1 MKRFYRDLRLSLIVA
16 VLAFGACWMVGNSFM
31 GHRQTTYD
39 PHQWLHE
46 QLNIT
51 SEQDTKLEPIEA
63 KFAKR
68 KRALE
73 AEIHKANRELAT
85 AINEDGNYS
94 VRVKQSV
101 DKIQAAMGELQKVTL
116 EHLFEMH
123 SVLTPEQRTKLN
135 SLTTDALTH
144 NP

>member
-16 VLAFGACWMVGNSFM
+16 ALAFGACWMVGNSFM
-31 GHRQTTYD
+31 GQGKAPHD

-51 SEQDTKLEPIEA
+51 AEQDKNLEPIEA
-63 KFAKR
+63 RFAER
-68 KRALE
+68 KKALE
-73 AEIHKANRELAT
+73 AEIHQANRELAT

-94 VRVKQSV
+94 PRVQQSV
-101 DKIQAAMGELQKVTL
+101 DKIHTAMGELQKVTL

-123 SVLTPEQRTKLN
+123 SVLTPEQRKKLN

>member
-1 MKRFYRDLRLSLIVA
+1 MKRFYRDLRLAVIVA

-31 GHRQTTYD
+31 GHREPTHD

-46 QLNIT
+46 QLNLT
-51 SEQDTKLEPIEA
+51 AEQDEKLVPIEE
-63 KFAKR
+63 KFAER
-68 KRALE
+68 KKALE
-73 AEIHKANRELAT
+73 TEIYQANKELAT
-85 AINEDGNYS
+85 AINDDGHYS
-94 VRVKQSV
+94 PRVQQSV
-101 DKIQAAMGELQKVTL
+101 DKIHMTMGELQKVTL

-123 SVLTPEQRTKLN
+123 SVLTPEQRKKLN

>member
-1 MKRFYRDLRLSLIVA
+1 MKRFYRDLRLGLIVA
-16 VLAFGACWMVGNSFM
+16 ALAFGACWMVGNSFM
-31 GHRQTTYD
+31 GHREPTHD

-46 QLNIT
+46 QLNLT
-51 SEQDTKLEPIEA
+51 AEQDAKLGPIEA
-63 KFAKR
+63 KFAER
-68 KRALE
+68 KEALE
-73 AEIHKANRELAT
+73 AEIHQANRELAT

-94 VRVKQSV
+94 PRVKQSV
-101 DKIQAAMGELQKVTL
+101 DKTHAAMGELQKVTL

-123 SVLTPEQRTKLN
+123 SVLTPEQRKKLN

>member
-1 MKRFYRDLRLSLIVA
+1 MKRFYRDLRLSIIVA
-16 VLAFGACWMVGNSFM
+16 ALAFGACWMVGNSFM
-31 GHRQTTYD
+31 GYGEIKHD

-51 SEQDTKLEPIEA
+51 EEQDVKLEPIEA
-63 KFAKR
+63 KFAER
-68 KRALE
+68 KKALE
-73 AEIHKANRELAT
+73 AEIHHANRELAT

-94 VRVKQSV
+94 ARVKQSV
-101 DKIQAAMGELQKVTL
+101 DKIHAAMGELQKVTL

-123 SVLTPEQRTKLN
+123 SVLTPEQRKKLN
-135 SLTTDALTH
+135 SLTTDALNH

>member
-1 MKRFYRDLRLSLIVA
+1 MKRFYRDLRLSVIVA
-16 VLAFGACWMVGNSFM
+16 ALAFGVCWMLGHSFL
-31 GHRQTTYD
+31 GHREVTHD

-51 SEQDTKLEPIEA
+51 EEQDIKLEPIEA
-63 KFAKR
+63 KFADR
-68 KRALE
+68 KKALE
-73 AEIHKANRELAT
+73 AEMHQANRELAT

-94 VRVKQSV
+94 PRVKQSV
-101 DKIQAAMGELQKVTL
+101 DKIHAAMGELQKVTL

-123 SVLTPEQRTKLN
+123 SVLTPEQRKKLN

>member
-16 VLAFGACWMVGNSFM
+16 ALAFGACWMVGNSFM
-31 GHRQTTYD
+31 GHGETPHD

-51 SEQDTKLEPIEA
+51 EEQDIKLEPIEA
-63 KFAKR
+63 KFADR
-68 KRALE
+68 KKALE
-73 AEIHKANRELAT
+73 AEMHQANRELAK

-94 VRVKQSV
+94 PRVQQSV
-101 DKIQAAMGELQKVTL
+101 DKIHTAMGELQKVTL

-123 SVLTPEQRTKLN
+123 SVLTPEQRKKLN

>member
-16 VLAFGACWMVGNSFM
+16 VLAFSICWMVGNSFM
-31 GHRQTTYD
+31 GHRETTHD

-46 QLNIT
+46 QLNLT
-51 SEQDTKLEPIEA
+51 TEQDTKLEPIEA
-63 KFAKR
+63 KFAER
-68 KRALE
+68 KETLE
-73 AEIHKANRELAT
+73 AEIHQANLELAT

-94 VRVKQSV
+94 PRVKQSV
-101 DKIQAAMGELQKVTL
+101 DKIHAAMGELQKVTL

-123 SVLTPEQRTKLN
+123 SVLTPEQRKKLN

-144 NP
+144 KP

>member
-1 MKRFYRDLRLSLIVA
+1 MKRFYRDLRLAIIVA
-16 VLAFGACWMVGNSFM
+16 VLAFGACWIVGNSFM
-31 GHRQTTYD
+31 GHRETPHD

-51 SEQDTKLEPIEA
+51 AEQDKKLVPIEET
-63 KFAKR
+63 FAER
-68 KRALE
+68 KKTLE
-73 AEIHKANRELAT
+73 AEIHQANTELAA

-94 VRVKQSV
+94 GRVQQSV
-101 DKIQAAMGELQKVTL
+101 DRIHTAMGELQKVTL

-123 SVLTPEQRTKLN
+123 SVLTPEQRKKLN

>member
-16 VLAFGACWMVGNSFM
+16 ALAFGACWMVGNSFM
-31 GHRQTTYD
+31 GHREPTHD

-46 QLNIT
+46 QLNLT
-51 SEQDTKLEPIEA
+51 TEQDTKLEPIEA

-68 KRALE
+68 KEALE
-73 AEIHKANRELAT
+73 AEIHQANRELAT

-94 VRVKQSV
+94 PRVKQSV
-101 DKIQAAMGELQKVTL
+101 DKTHAAMGELQKVTL

-123 SVLTPEQRTKLN
+123 SVLTPEQRKKLN

>member
-1 MKRFYRDLRLSLIVA
+1 MKRFYRDLRLALIVA

-31 GHRQTTYD
+31 GHRETTHD

-46 QLNIT
+46 QLKLT
-51 SEQDTKLEPIEA
+51 AEQDKKLVPIET
-63 KFAKR
+63 KFADR
-68 KRALE
+68 KKALE
-73 AEIHKANRELAT
+73 AEIYQANRELAT

-94 VRVKQSV
+94 SRVKQAV
-101 DKIQAAMGELQKVTL
+101 DKIHAATGELQKVTL

-123 SVLTPEQRTKLN
+123 TVLNPEQRKKLN
-135 SLTTDALTH
+135 ALTTDALTH

>member
-1 MKRFYRDLRLSLIVA
+1 MKLFYRDLRLSLIVA
-16 VLAFGACWMVGNSFM
+16 ALAFGACWVVGNSFM
-31 GHRQTTYD
+31 GHHEKTHD

-46 QLNIT
+46 QLSLT
-51 SEQDTKLEPIEA
+51 AEQDKKLEPIEA
-63 KFAKR
+63 KFAER
-68 KRALE
+68 KKALE
-73 AEIHKANRELAT
+73 AEMHQANSELAA

-94 VRVKQSV
+94 PRVEQSV
-101 DKIQAAMGELQKVTL
+101 EKIHMTMGELQKVTL

-123 SVLTPEQRTKLN
+123 SVLTPEQRKKLN

>member
-16 VLAFGACWMVGNSFM
+16 ALAFGACWLVGNSFM
-31 GHRQTTYD
+31 GHREVTHD

-51 SEQDTKLEPIEA
+51 NEQDDNLAPIEQ
-63 KFAKR
+63 KFSSR
-68 KRALE
+68 KRVLE
-73 AEIHKANRELAT
+73 GAIMDANHELAA

-94 VRVKQSV
+94 PRVKEAV
-101 DKIQAAMGELQKVTL
+101 EKIHIAQGELQQATL

-123 SVLTPEQRTKLN
+123 SVLTPEQRKKLN

>member
-16 VLAFGACWMVGNSFM
+16 TLAFGACWMVGNSFM
-31 GHRQTTYD
+31 GHRETTHD

-46 QLNIT
+46 QLNLT
-51 SEQDTKLEPIEA
+51 AEQDTKLEPIEA
-63 KFAKR
+63 KFANHK
-68 KRALE
+68 KELE
-73 AEIHKANRELAT
+73 AEIHQANRELAT

-94 VRVKQSV
+94 PRVKQSV
-101 DKIQAAMGELQKVTL
+101 DKIHSAMGELQKVTL

-123 SVLTPEQRTKLN
+123 SVLTPEQRKKLN

>member
-1 MKRFYRDLRLSLIVA
+1 MKRFYRDFYLAVIVA
-16 VLAFGACWMVGNSFM
+16 ALAFGSCWMVGNSFM
-31 GHRQTTYD
+31 GHRETTHD

-51 SEQDTKLEPIEA
+51 AEQDNNLVPIEA
-63 KFAKR
+63 KFAER
-68 KRALE
+68 KEALE
-73 AEIHKANRELAT
+73 AEIHQANRELAT

-94 VRVKQSV
+94 PRVKQSV
-101 DKIQAAMGELQKVTL
+101 DKIHAAMGELQKVTL

-123 SVLTPEQRTKLN
+123 SVLTPQQRKKLN

>member
-1 MKRFYRDLRLSLIVA
+1 MKRFYRDFCLAVIVA
-16 VLAFGACWMVGNSFM
+16 VLAFGVFWMVGNSFM
-31 GHRQTTYD
+31 GHREIAHD

-51 SEQDTKLEPIEA
+51 AEQDKKLEPIEA
-63 KFAKR
+63 RFAER
-68 KRALE
+68 KEALE
-73 AEIHKANRELAT
+73 AEMHQADRELAT

-94 VRVKQSV
+94 PRVKQSV
-101 DKIQAAMGELQKVTL
+101 DKIHAAMGELQKVTL

-123 SVLTPEQRTKLN
+123 SVLTPEQRKKLN

>member
-1 MKRFYRDLRLSLIVA
+1 MKRFYRDLRLAVIVA

-31 GHRQTTYD
+31 GHHESAHD

-46 QLNIT
+46 QLNLT
-51 SEQDTKLEPIEA
+51 AEQDKKLQPVEE
-63 KFAKR
+63 KFAER
-68 KRALE
+68 KKALE
-73 AEIHKANRELAT
+73 AEIHQANKELAT

-94 VRVKQSV
+94 PRVQQSV
-101 DKIQAAMGELQKVTL
+101 DKIHHAMGELQKVTL

-123 SVLTPEQRTKLN
+123 SVLTPEQRKKLN

>member
-1 MKRFYRDLRLSLIVA
+1 MKRFYRDLRLAVIVA

-31 GHRQTTYD
+31 GHREHKHD

-46 QLNIT
+46 QLNLT
-51 SEQDTKLEPIEA
+51 AEQDEKLVPIEA
-63 KFAKR
+63 KFAER
-68 KRALE
+68 KKALE
-73 AEIHKANRELAT
+73 AEIHQANKELAT

-94 VRVKQSV
+94 PRVQQSV
-101 DKIQAAMGELQKVTL
+101 DKIHHAMGELQKVTL

-123 SVLTPEQRTKLN
+123 SVLTPEQRKKLN

>member
-1 MKRFYRDLRLSLIVA
+1 MKRFYRDLRLAVIVA

-31 GHRQTTYD
+31 GHRETPHD
-39 PHQWLHE
+39 PHQ
-46 QLNIT
+46 
-51 SEQDTKLEPIEA
+51 KLIPIEE
-63 KFAKR
+63 KFAQR
-68 KRALE
+68 KKTLE
-73 AEIHKANRELAT
+73 ADIHQANKELAA

-94 VRVKQSV
+94 PRVQQSV
-101 DKIQAAMGELQKVTL
+101 DKIHTAMGELQKVTL

-123 SVLTPEQRTKLN
+123 SVLTPEQRKKLN

>member
-16 VLAFGACWMVGNSFM
+16 ALAFGACWMVGNSFI
-31 GHRQTTYD
+31 GHRQTSHA
-39 PHQWLHE
+39 PHQWLHK
-46 QLNIT
+46 QLSLT
-51 SEQDTKLEPIEA
+51 AEQDKKLGPIEA
-63 KFAKR
+63 KFAER
-68 KRALE
+68 KTALE
-73 AEIHKANRELAT
+73 SEIHQANRELAT

-94 VRVKQSV
+94 PRVKQSV
-101 DKIQAAMGELQKVTL
+101 EKIHMTMGELQKATL

-123 SVLTPEQRTKLN
+123 SVLTPEQRKKLN

>member
-16 VLAFGACWMVGNSFM
+16 ALAFGACWMVGNSFM
-31 GHRQTTYD
+31 GHRQTTHD

-46 QLNIT
+46 QLNLT
-51 SEQDTKLEPIEA
+51 AEQDNKLEPIEA
-63 KFAKR
+63 KFAQR
-68 KRALE
+68 KKALE
-73 AEIHKANRELAT
+73 YEIHQANSELAK

-94 VRVKQSV
+94 SRVKQSV
-101 DKIQAAMGELQKVTL
+101 DKIHHAMGELQKVTL

-123 SVLTPEQRTKLN
+123 SVLTPVQRKKLN

>member
-1 MKRFYRDLRLSLIVA
+1 MKRFQRDLRLSLIVA
-16 VLAFGACWMVGNSFM
+16 AFAFGACWLVGNSFM
-31 GHRQTTYD
+31 GHRQVPYD

-51 SEQDTKLEPIEA
+51 TEQDDKLAPIEK
-63 KFAKR
+63 KFSRQKET
-68 KRALE
+68 LE
-73 AEIHKANRELAT
+73 SAIMDANHELAI

-94 VRVKQSV
+94 PRVKEAV
-101 DKIQAAMGELQKVTL
+101 EKIHIAQGELQKATL

-123 SVLTPEQRTKLN
+123 GVLTPEQRKKLN
-135 SLTTDALTH
+135 NLTTDALTH

>member
-16 VLAFGACWMVGNSFM
+16 ALAFGACWMVGNSFM
-31 GHRQTTYD
+31 GHRQTTHD

-46 QLNIT
+46 QLNLT
-51 SEQDTKLEPIEA
+51 ADQDNKLEPIEA
-63 KFAKR
+63 KFAER
-68 KRALE
+68 KKALE
-73 AEIHKANRELAT
+73 SEIHQANRELAT

-94 VRVKQSV
+94 PRVQQSV
-101 DKIQAAMGELQKVTL
+101 DKIHTAMGELQKVTL

-123 SVLTPEQRTKLN
+123 SVLTPEQRKKLN